1 MIYVT
6 FWVCRWSSDLQLS
19 RLLSILDS
27 EEKFI
32 ISDTMVATKK
42 KPTTRKTSQKSSP
55 KSTWSTKKTV
65 SRSKKKKDTGVIK
78 STEKKELLQEL
89 KTSMKSMGRIPSL
102 IMAPVILFVNKR
114 YDSLPADRKKSL
126 KWISKKLK
134 DGSSDGLSHLKEWFG
149 STSKAVSRV
158 GSKEKK
164 KAKKAA
170 KKPVK
175 KVVKKS
181 TSKVKKSAKKTV
193 SSWKKVAKTAS
204 KKPRTTTTKKTIS

>member
-42 KPTTRKTSQKSSP
+42 KPATRKTSQKSSP
-55 KSTWSTKKTV
+55 KSTRSTKKTI

-134 DGSSDGLSHLKEWFG
+134 DWSSDAMSSLKEWFG
-149 STSKAVSRV
+149 NASKTVSKV
-158 GSKEKK
+158 GSGEKK
-164 KAKKAA
+164 TTKPRKKTAKKATSQ
-170 KKPVK
+170 KKLT
-175 KVVKKS
+175 KKS
-181 TSKVKKSAKKTV
+181 NNPS
-193 SSWKKVAKTAS
+193 
-204 KKPRTTTTKKTIS
+204 TKKTTAKVNKKSRATKKKIVKKW